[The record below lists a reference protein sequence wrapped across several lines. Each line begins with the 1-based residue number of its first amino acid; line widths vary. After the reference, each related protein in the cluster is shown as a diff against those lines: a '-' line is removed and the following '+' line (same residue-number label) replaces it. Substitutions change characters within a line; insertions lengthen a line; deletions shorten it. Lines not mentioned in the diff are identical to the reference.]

1 MMFNIGD
8 QQFTSRDCW
17 NHLRDINVVL
27 NYCKKQQAK
36 NPNFFHAI
44 QCDDVGYMVNF
55 FWVDV
60 QSRIAYHYYGDVVT
74 FDAAY
79 NSNKYDM
86 DTCFPLGK
94 LCSKLLDIK
103 CINLNSPMSRN
114 SSDQQMDTY

>member
-1 MMFNIGD
+1 MLSLI
-8 QQFTSRDCW
+8 
-17 NHLRDINVVL
+17 I
-27 NYCKKQQAK
+27 AK
-36 NPNFFHAI
+36 NSRLKILISFMQFNVMI
-44 QCDDVGYMVNF
+44 LVIWLIF

-60 QSRIAYHYYGDVVT
+60 QSRIVYHYYGDVVT